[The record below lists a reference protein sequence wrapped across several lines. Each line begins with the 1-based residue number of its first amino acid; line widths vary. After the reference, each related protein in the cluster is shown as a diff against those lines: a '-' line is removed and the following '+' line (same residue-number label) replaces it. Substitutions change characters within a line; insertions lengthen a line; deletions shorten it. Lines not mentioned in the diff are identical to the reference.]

1 MDKILKRM
9 QCNAESLKD
18 YPTIFTDSWTALSV
32 QKVEIVMTKTL
43 HWTVISFSYNVSQ
56 FVELSSKKNK
66 ILTQFVCGISAS
78 LTTLTPLT
86 NLLVCQILENT
97 AISICG
103 LSSLE
108 SGVEPP
114 PTGHPRE
121 SQRSLVK

>member
-66 ILTQFVCGISAS
+66 ILD
-78 LTTLTPLT
+78 
-86 NLLVCQILENT
+86 
-97 AISICG
+97 SIRLWHICKFDYPDT
-103 LSSLE
+103 SD
-108 SGVEPP
+108 
-114 PTGHPRE
+114 
-121 SQRSLVK
+121 